1 MTMHAAKPGPAP
13 QCQVCDVNL
22 FEAPHKEWCAS
33 GNPPLDKPE
42 NFSPHA
48 YVSDF
53 WKTCTCLK
61 DTQVTCPVHPFRE
74 EIDYTKAALPET
86 VCEEANRIVYG
97 DREKTYGHPAL
108 NFEATARFWN
118 AYLDNKKA
126 LGKPDTID
134 ARDVARMMVFLKMA
148 RQQHAPKRDN
158 LVDAIG
164 YTACEAKIDDYEA

>member
-1 MTMHAAKPGPAP
+1 MNACPDCGCDPGCALDCPSRP
-13 QCQVCDVNL
+13 QN
-22 FEAPHKEWCAS
+22 
-33 GNPPLDKPE
+33 KPE

-48 YVSDF
+48 NVSDF

-97 DREKTYGHPAL
+97 DREQTYGHPAL
-108 NFEATARFWN
+108 NFEATARYWN

-126 LGKPDTID
+126 LGKPATID